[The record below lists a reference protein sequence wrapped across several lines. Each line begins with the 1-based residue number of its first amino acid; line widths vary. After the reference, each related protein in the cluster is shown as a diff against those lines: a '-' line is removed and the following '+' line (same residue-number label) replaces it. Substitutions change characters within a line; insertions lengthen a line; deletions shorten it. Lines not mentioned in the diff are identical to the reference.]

1 MNLTPS
7 REPILNVPP
16 VVVATLGLM
25 GLVHAARLFL
35 SRQADLEFL
44 LAFAF
49 IPARYDAGI
58 LPGGGLPGGWG
69 AQIWTFVTYALIHA
83 DLMHLGINA
92 VWLLAFGTP
101 LARRLGTTRFLAFF
115 TVTAI
120 AGAAAHLATH
130 AGELVPMIGAS
141 AAISGAMA
149 AAMRFAFQRGG
160 PIWRGGD
167 DVPAYHAPAIS
178 LGAALRDPR
187 ILAFFAVWFGI
198 NLLFG
203 LGSISLTGGDQ
214 PIAWQ
219 AHVGGFLAG
228 LLLFG
233 FFDPV
238 RGDGPATS
246 NPPREAG

>member
-1 MNLTPS
+1 MTLTPP

-16 VVVATLGLM
+16 VVVATLGTM

-35 SRQADLEFL
+35 SPRADLEFL
-44 LAFAF
+44 LTFAF
-49 IPARYDAGI
+49 IPARYEAGI

-69 AQIWTFVTYALIHA
+69 AEIWTFMTYALIHA
-83 DLMHLGINA
+83 DVMHLGINA

-101 LARRLGTTRFLAFF
+101 LARRLGALRFLAFCA
-115 TVTAI
+115 VTAI

-141 AAISGAMA
+141 AAVSGAMA
-149 AAMRFAFQRGG
+149 AAMRFAFQSGG
-160 PIWRGGD
+160 PIWQRGRD
-167 DVPAYHAPAIS
+167 APSYHVPAIS
-178 LGAALRDPR
+178 LGTALRDPR
-187 ILAFFAVWFGI
+187 ILAFFAVWLGI

-203 LGSISLTGGDQ
+203 LGSISLAGTDQ

-238 RGDGPATS
+238 RGEGPATS
-246 NPPREAG
+246 NSSD